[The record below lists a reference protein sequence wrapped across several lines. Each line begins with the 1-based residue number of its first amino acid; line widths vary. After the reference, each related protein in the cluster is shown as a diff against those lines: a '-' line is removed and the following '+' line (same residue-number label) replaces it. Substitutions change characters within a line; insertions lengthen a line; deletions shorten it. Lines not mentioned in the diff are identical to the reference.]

1 MSLPA
6 APRGVQG
13 SAHGLSERVRVYWTE
28 KALEVDSSEGYE
40 IRRRRVFFDE
50 ILLVTLHSKPGGAL
64 PWLPFGLAALVGLTS
79 ASMWSEPSVR
89 DFLMW
94 TAGGLF
100 VAGVLVYF
108 TPLWII
114 TVFGRR
120 TRARVQY
127 RLREKKARDLFARI
141 CRAAAEAQGAL
152 SAQGPTLEP
161 APEPPP
167 LPLSASDPPVQRD
180 DIDGQLAKEAR

>member
-1 MSLPA
+1 MTPSVT
-6 APRGVQG
+6 PRRFVG
-13 SAHGLSERVRVYWTE
+13 SAHSLSERVRVYWTE

-79 ASMWSEPSVR
+79 ASLWSEPAAR
-89 DFLMW
+89 DPLIWM
-94 TAGGLF
+94 AGGLF

-120 TRARVQY
+120 TRARIQY

-141 CRAAAEAQGAL
+141 CQAAAEAQRAL
-152 SAQGPTLEP
+152 SIFEPASEPILEP

-167 LPLSASDPPVQRD
+167 LPLSASDPP
-180 DIDGQLAKEAR
+180 LAPE

>member
-1 MSLPA
+1 MNPPVT
-6 APRGVQG
+6 PRRFVG
-13 SAHGLSERVRVYWTE
+13 SAHSLSERVRVYWTE

-64 PWLPFGLAALVGLTS
+64 PWLPFGLAALLGLAS
-79 ASMWSEPSVR
+79 AGAWSDPSVR
-89 DFLMW
+89 DPLFG
-94 TAGGLF
+94 TALGF
-100 VAGVLVYF
+100 SVAGVLLYF
-108 TPLWII
+108 TPLWVV

-141 CRAAAEAQGAL
+141 CQAAAEAQRAL
-152 SAQGPTLEP
+152 SLLEP
-161 APEPPP
+161 ASEAAPEPPP

-180 DIDGQLAKEAR
+180 DIDGQIAL